1 MSLTPTKRKN
11 IFRLETKAIL
21 NFVLYAEDTSKT
33 FGRVEIKVGLER
45 SISDKLEFKIKGI
58 T

>member
-1 MSLTPTKRKN
+1 MSLTPIKRKN

-33 FGRVEIKVGLER
+33 FWKVEIKVGLER
-45 SISDKLEFKIKGI
+45 SISDKLEFRIKGI